1 MSVVIQ
7 YVVERNGVAKMT
19 FASKQQADAY
29 DKMLD
34 VAEQLAELLVEHQLL
49 NAEQAEQVAM
59 FMAQRKDEIS
69 QLMLG
74 KSKPAK
80 KADSVDHEAEHTS
93 QSGNSAADVESAAA
107 VQKLNLVNAAA

>member
-19 FASKQQADAY
+19 FTSKQQADAY

-34 VAEQLAELLVEHQLL
+34 IAEQLAGLLVEHQLL
-49 NAEQAEQVAM
+49 DEEQADQVAM

-69 QLMLG
+69 QLLQG
-74 KSKPAK
+74 KLKPAK
-80 KADSVDHEAEHTS
+80 KAESIEQDVGQGLQSEHSDTEAHSHTS
-93 QSGNSAADVESAAA
+93 
-107 VQKLNLVNAAA
+107 VQTLNLVNAA